1 MRTLDRKSFVA
12 YAQAQIAAAGRI
24 QADHQPG
31 GGYCRC
37 GRQWP
42 CSVAQACMQTR
53 DQFHARLALLEQT
66 VQLPTIPTP
75 SPELARISGWRRVFI
90 FIRGGGG

>member
-1 MRTLDRKSFVA
+1 MRALDHESFVA

-31 GGYCRC
+31 GGFCRC

-42 CSVAQACMQTR
+42 CSVAQACVQTR
-53 DQFHARLALLEQT
+53 DHFRARLALLEQT
-66 VQLPTIPTP
+66 IQIPTIPTP
-75 SPELARISGWRRVFI
+75 PPEPARISGWHRVFA
-90 FIRGGGG
+90 FVRGGGG